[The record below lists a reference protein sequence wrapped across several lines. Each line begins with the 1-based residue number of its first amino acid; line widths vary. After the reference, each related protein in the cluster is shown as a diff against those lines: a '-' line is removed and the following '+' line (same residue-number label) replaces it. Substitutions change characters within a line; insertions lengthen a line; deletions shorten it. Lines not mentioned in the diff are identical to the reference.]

1 MENFTDS
8 IYKILKQLHPDIQ
21 LSKEAKL
28 MLNKIANKF
37 LLHFDDIMSFQD
49 SEVKNYI
56 DSQGNRAVKNYN
68 INPSMINPAKAANLQ
83 ISPKKVQKVLPN
95 KEFKEVLYI
104 SGGLEYFIGE
114 LLELAGNMGPKR
126 ITPKHIEQLI
136 FDDEELQEI
145 IEILCD
151 I

>member
-1 MENFTDS
+1 
-8 IYKILKQLHPDIQ
+8 
-21 LSKEAKL
+21 
-28 MLNKIANKF
+28 
-37 LLHFDDIMSFQD
+37 
-49 SEVKNYI
+49 
-56 DSQGNRAVKNYN
+56 
-68 INPSMINPAKAANLQ
+68 MINPAKAANLQ

-126 ITPKHIEQLI
+126 ITPEHIEQLI
-136 FDDEELQEI
+136 FDDEEIQEI